1 MVDKRRREVQH
12 TMKVTI
18 RLSPE
23 DHELLE
29 KVADD
34 ERVPAAVLVRQILMA
49 DLRRRTLAQQSQG
62 ARRLPGEE

>member
-12 TMKVTI
+12 TMKVTV

-49 DLRRRTLAQQSQG
+49 DLKRRPLAQQDQS
-62 ARRLPGEE
+62 ASRRRGEE